1 MAYQGRKLQKCEHSE
16 QIKIRDPNPEKCLKC
31 VDLGE
36 EWVHLRTCL
45 ICGDVGCCGS
55 SKNKH
60 AEKHY
65 KETGHSVF
73 HITES
78 GAKIGY
84 CYVEDNYFKF

>member
-1 MAYQGRKLQKCEHSE
+1 MYEGRKLQKCEHSE
-16 QIKIRDPNPEKCLKC
+16 LVTVKNPHPEQCLKC
-31 VDLGE
+31 VDLGD

-45 ICGDVGCCGS
+45 ICGDVACCGS

-65 KETGHSVF
+65 KETGHTVF

-78 GAKIGY
+78 GGRIAY
-84 CYVEDNYFKF
+84 CYGEDNYFKF